1 MCNDEKGKA
10 KYMKKWKKNL
20 TRLSNLNFQAKFD
33 HIEQLLV
40 DDGTGEGQD
49 GNTTQSLAQ
58 VTKPPEQLHYGPS
71 FKSSSPAPP
80 KMKRDPDLGIDW
92 FKFKALTFD
101 CQ

>member
-1 MCNDEKGKA
+1 
-10 KYMKKWKKNL
+10 MKKWKKNL

-49 GNTTQSLAQ
+49 SNKTQSLAQ
-58 VTKPPEQLHYGPS
+58 VTKAQEQLHYGPS

-80 KMKRDPDLGIDW
+80 RWKGT
-92 FKFKALTFD
+92 LT
-101 CQ
+101 